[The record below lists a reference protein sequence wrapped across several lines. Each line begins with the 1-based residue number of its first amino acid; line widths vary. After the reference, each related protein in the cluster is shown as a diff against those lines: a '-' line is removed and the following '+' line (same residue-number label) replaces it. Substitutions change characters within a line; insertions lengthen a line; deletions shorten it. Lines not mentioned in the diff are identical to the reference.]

1 MMEIADINFESMR
14 LRGGLPPTTS
24 GAPRREANVPFR
36 EEVPTFRWRAA
47 VVRRDVAVTTKA
59 PWDVRAGFKEPRT
72 VIPGDAYLFE
82 DFPVKYQKLVTKA
95 MSFVN
100 SDKNIQ
106 AMSEPVVEVDHEVFR
121 ILEKTKRVTD
131 YTVEYYRKKLAQVNK
146 KKDFDMGLFLT
157 SLMSDITVLDSD
169 TEFVEAAPNL
179 LQHVQ
184 NLTASFNKIAV
195 LNYVGF
201 RALLSLSPL
210 LPHND
215 GRDLAHLL
223 YVREIPTRT
232 SSKRWKFC
240 IRLLENVYKLPLL
253 QLQAESFEKK
263 DTFQTINRTVEL
275 LKKYFFRQIRNSSHF
290 GHDTKDIVINKLRLL
305 KMECFNSHHISNH
318 EARERH
324 YHGVPDID
332 PSNVLSDYTQ
342 TLIVVLQNYWSS
354 YGGTGSLFRWH
365 GSIFDTEATY
375 DHFDNTLYIPMAV
388 FMEDVKYNTFHSPL
402 YFPRSGRRIMEALY
416 TMIERDASFF
426 GRNNEVTA
434 SSYWDYV
441 TLNGYLSLRRCLK
454 KQFQKK
460 TPSRFPSSL
469 MNAPNPSMKLS
480 QDVKDNAVLQ
490 IVLEAFRE
498 AMLDFGYKP
507 GGLVLPE
514 FTETTTDQLFFL
526 LYSTAFREAMLD
538 FGYKPGGL
546 VLPEFTETTT
556 DQLFFLLYSTSYCE
570 VTTQEAQMADDVSST
585 SHPRRSRV
593 NLSLR
598 NIPAFATAFACTNVT
613 EMNPTKKCRSW

>member
-1 MMEIADINFESMR
+1 MEFLYENVQHIASYTDPLLHNAIR
-14 LRGGLPPTTS
+14 LFQGCSDKSSLMKNPALSIQAALDEIHLSEWPYDEEPLDLEIPEVLALAARKLGVHPFFVSSLEVDTTTS
-24 GAPRREANVPFR
+24 SGWIFV
-36 EEVPTFRWRAA
+36 
-47 VVRRDVAVTTKA
+47 
-59 PWDVRAGFKEPRT
+59 FKEPRT

-526 LYSTAFREAMLD
+526 LYST
-538 FGYKPGGL
+538 
-546 VLPEFTETTT
+546 
-556 DQLFFLLYSTSYCE
+556 SYCE